1 MCIWSVHNSKSL
13 LIYIFSIPPTD
24 SIKEYLEP
32 HVDNESVLTLI
43 LLLSNPRKDFTGA
56 QLLFEHFD
64 TDFDMCSNSTDTVC
78 LDQGPSYSPREGWYS
93 DWRFV
98 NLDQGDAVIFR
109 GSQLEHTISPLLSGT
124 RSILQIEL
132 SVDDFDEDE

>member
-43 LLLSNPRKDFTGA
+43 LLLSDPRKDFSGA

-64 TDFDMCSNSTDTVC
+64 TGFDMCGNSTDTVC
-78 LDQGPSYSPREGWYS
+78 LDQG

-109 GSQLEHTISPLLSGT
+109 GSQLEHTISPLLFGT

-132 SVDDFDEDE
+132 SVDDFDE